1 SLESQTIHLTT
12 GKGTTSVVPINPKG
26 RAALDAEDP
35 PQGLKPGL
43 RGSFVGTSELVPFLF
58 LLLWTATIFCMN
70 FLRFLMLL
78 ALAVWLGALVF
89 FPFVAATAFSALPS
103 THMAGLVVRGSLL
116 NLHTMGFVC
125 GVVFLICSLI
135 YNRLLL
141 GRSKAL
147 AFSHI
152 LIVLML
158 ALTAISQFRI
168 IPQMEALR
176 LTAGE
181 INQLASSNPV
191 RVQFESLHV
200 WSTRVEG
207 AVLAL
212 GIILLYVTANRLAI
226 TRP

>member
-1 SLESQTIHLTT
+1 
-12 GKGTTSVVPINPKG
+12 
-26 RAALDAEDP
+26 
-35 PQGLKPGL
+35 
-43 RGSFVGTSELVPFLF
+43 VPFLF

>member
-1 SLESQTIHLTT
+1 
-12 GKGTTSVVPINPKG
+12 VPINPKG